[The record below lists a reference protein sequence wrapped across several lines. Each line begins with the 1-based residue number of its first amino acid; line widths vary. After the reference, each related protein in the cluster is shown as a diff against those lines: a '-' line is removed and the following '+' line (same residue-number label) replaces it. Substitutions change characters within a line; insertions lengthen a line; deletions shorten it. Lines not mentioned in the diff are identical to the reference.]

1 MSLNINLYQKDI
13 QKLRLDSSL
22 NRKIIQNEKRFQN
35 LLSIPKNSNKCYSTD
50 RKAYNQKRFIKSN
63 KKISNKKKL
72 KNFKTE
78 FYNNYDDNDYEIQ
91 KNLSQ
96 YFSPKS
102 VININDNEFNNNS
115 KNKEDK
121 KIIKVHQKL
130 IKKEKRPKY
139 SKNSKNLSS
148 LKNSKN
154 KSHYNSTINLHTS
167 RNNYKNMNKKNL
179 KKNQKLNT
187 NINLRTNNKNN
198 SNRKNYNSNTI
209 ESSAKSDRYSS
220 PSIKNMNLEEMFGRF
235 KKNEKKKKEWVENE
249 KKKKE
254 EEEKKLCSY
263 KPKMDK
269 NSIKINLK
277 IKDNFLERQK
287 MKDEQK
293 KKKEEKLKEYLNKK
307 KEDEINKNNF
317 LLIKNNKGK
326 NKDNNLNNSIN
337 LSTSKTSAKTLEK
350 NRKIEIKNA
359 INKLYEWDIKRK
371 EKINQK
377 RKNNNEKIEKN
388 RHIPKINKRSSSM
401 AELKKE
407 KYSDK
412 NIFDRLSKK
421 DPVSLE
427 KKKFL
432 VELYT
437 PSFQPNI
444 YTKRSTKKEKDIN
457 EDKNE
462 IEEKKEKEEGKM
474 YEKFGIDN
482 NSGQYINDEDIQQ
495 LYRDVLFRN
504 KKKNKM
510 HEN

>member
-1 MSLNINLYQKDI
+1 MMI
-13 QKLRLDSSL
+13 
-22 NRKIIQNEKRFQN
+22 
-35 LLSIPKNSNKCYSTD
+35 
-50 RKAYNQKRFIKSN
+50 
-63 KKISNKKKL
+63 
-72 KNFKTE
+72 
-78 FYNNYDDNDYEIQ
+78 
-91 KNLSQ
+91 
-96 YFSPKS
+96 
-102 VININDNEFNNNS
+102 
-115 KNKEDK
+115 
-121 KIIKVHQKL
+121 
-130 IKKEKRPKY
+130 
-139 SKNSKNLSS
+139 
-148 LKNSKN
+148 
-154 KSHYNSTINLHTS
+154 
-167 RNNYKNMNKKNL
+167 
-179 KKNQKLNT
+179 
-187 NINLRTNNKNN
+187 
-198 SNRKNYNSNTI
+198 
-209 ESSAKSDRYSS
+209 
-220 PSIKNMNLEEMFGRF
+220 RF
-235 KKNEKKKKEWVENE
+235 KIDEEKKKEWIESQR
-249 KKKKE
+249 KKKE
-254 EEEKKLCSY
+254 EEQRRICPYAPKINKKS
-263 KPKMDK
+263 K
-269 NSIKINLK
+269 KINLK
-277 IKDNFLERQK
+277 FKDDFFGRQK
-287 MKDEQK
+287 LKDEQK

-317 LLIKNNKGK
+317 LLTKNNKGK

-359 INKLYEWDIKRK
+359 INKLYEWDTKRK

-377 RKNNNEKIEKN
+377 RKNNDEKMEKN
-388 RHIPKINKRSSSM
+388 SHIPKINKRSSSM

-427 KKKFL
+427 KKKLL

-462 IEEKKEKEEGKM
+462 IEEKKEKEEGNI

-482 NSGQYINDEDIQQ
+482 NSAQYINDEDIQQ

-510 HEN
+510 YEN